1 LAEVLKPSP
10 RMKTLF
16 CAYYLLFAIPYLLG
30 VVLPVGVLAFSTVG
44 AQLALLGTLL
54 ALSPILITAPIVA
67 YWIQAFYER
76 ARFTFTGD
84 EIIVEK
90 GVWWRRRDIV
100 PYNRITNV
108 SVIQGPISRMLGL
121 ATVRVQ
127 TAGFSGA
134 AGASSL
140 QVAEAELFYVE
151 NAEELV
157 DRIMDRVRRLRPVAV
172 EAAPEQA
179 PPAEGLLKDMLAEL
193 RRIRELLEAREGSS
207 S

>member
-1 LAEVLKPSP
+1 MAEVLKPSP
-10 RMKTLF
+10 RMKALF

-30 VVLPVGVLAFSTVG
+30 VVLPVGLLTFSIVG
-44 AQLALLGTLL
+44 FNLALLCTLSV
-54 ALSPILITAPIVA
+54 LSPILITAPVVA
-67 YWIQAFYER
+67 YWIRAFYER
-76 ARFTFTGD
+76 AHFTLTGD

-108 SVIQGPISRMLGL
+108 SVVQGPLSRALGL

-179 PPAEGLLKDMLAEL
+179 PPAEGLLRDMLAEL
-193 RRIRELLEAREGSS
+193 RRIRELLKAREGSS